1 MTMSRR
7 PGLVLQTR
15 RVYKSRPAL
24 LLTVFLSLA
33 CADIASAQAPVSPK
47 PSAGGKAQF
56 RVCADPGNMPHSNQK
71 QEGFENKIAE
81 LVAGALGESTHYTW
95 WGQRRGFIRNTMNAT
110 LEEGRCD
117 VVIGVPE
124 GYDLVSPTKP
134 YYRSTYVFV
143 YRKDKGPEVKS
154 LDDPVLKKVKIGVH
168 LLGDDYTNP
177 PPVHELSKRGVV
189 GNLVGF
195 STFYSADNPPSA
207 IIDAVA
213 SGKVDVAIV
222 WGPAAG
228 YFVKQQ
234 RVPLVMVPVPSGPGD
249 LPFEFG
255 ISMGVKPGNT
265 ALKNQLEKVID
276 ARRAEITKILN
287 DYNVPLV
294 ERKAGL
300 KR

>member
-1 MTMSRR
+1 MTPDRR
-7 PGLVLQTR
+7 PGPVLWTRLVA
-15 RVYKSRPAL
+15 VAL
-24 LLTVFLSLA
+24 TLV
-33 CADIASAQAPVSPK
+33 CADIASAQT
-47 PSAGGKAQF
+47 KAF
-56 RVCADPGNMPHSNQK
+56 RVCADPENMPFSNQK
-71 QEGFENKIAE
+71 QEGFENKIADVIARE
-81 LVAGALGESTHYTW
+81 LGEPTRYVW

-117 VVIGVPE
+117 VVIAVPQ
-124 GYDLVSPTKP
+124 GYDLLRTTRP

-143 YRKDKGPEVKS
+143 YRKDKGTKVSS

-195 STFYSADNPPSA
+195 STFYSAENPPSA

-213 SGKVDVAIV
+213 KGTVEVAIV

-228 YFVKQQ
+228 RFVQQQ
-234 RVPLVMVPVPSGPGD
+234 RVPLAMVPVPSGPGD
-249 LPFEFG
+249 LPFEFD
-255 ISMGVKPGNT
+255 ISMGVKPGND
-265 ALKNQLEKVID
+265 ALKAKLEKAID
-276 ARRAEITKILN
+276 ARRVEIAAILK

-294 ERKAGL
+294 ARKGGA
-300 KR
+300 KQ